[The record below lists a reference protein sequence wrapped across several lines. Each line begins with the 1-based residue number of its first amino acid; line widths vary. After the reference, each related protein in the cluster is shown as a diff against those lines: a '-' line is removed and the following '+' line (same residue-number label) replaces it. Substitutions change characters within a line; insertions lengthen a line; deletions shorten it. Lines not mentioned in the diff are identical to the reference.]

1 LRSASLHV
9 GSETRLVCASRRS
22 GTSKPRRRSIVA
34 SDADRWEWARELPSD
49 ELGFAPFNV
58 MAVFPTLPAAEE
70 AAADLRTAGLG
81 ERDVSIR
88 TRTMTDD
95 PGPSRVAP
103 AVEAPATR
111 RDTQVADKILT
122 KVVVLAGV
130 AGAAAAL
137 IAFLI
142 ALALRMSGTSIAII
156 TVVAAVAGSVLG
168 AAGGGAL
175 GSMTEAQKEEAAGCG
190 CAATV
195 GPLPRTPSEPFG

>member
-1 LRSASLHV
+1 
-9 GSETRLVCASRRS
+9 
-22 GTSKPRRRSIVA
+22 VA

-70 AAADLRTAGLG
+70 AAADLRTAGLA

-175 GSMTEAQKEEAAGCG
+175 GSMTEAQKEEGVVLWVRSDRR
-190 CAATV
+190 ATAEDAERTLRAHA
-195 GPLPRTPSEPFG
+195 PLRVDGFDGQGRPIRIG

>member
-1 LRSASLHV
+1 MASN
-9 GSETRLVCASRRS
+9 
-22 GTSKPRRRSIVA
+22 
-34 SDADRWEWARELPSD
+34 ADRWEWARELPSG

-70 AAADLRTAGLG
+70 AAADLRTIGLAEG
-81 ERDVSIR
+81 DISIR

-95 PGPSRVAP
+95 RGPSLVAP

-142 ALALRMSGTSIAII
+142 TLALGMSGMAIAII
-156 TVVAAVAGSVLG
+156 TVVAAVAGTVLG

-175 GSMTEAQKEEAAGCG
+175 GSMTEAQKEEGVVLWVRSDRR
-190 CAATV
+190 ATAEDAERTLRAH
-195 GPLPRTPSEPFG
+195 GPLRIDGFDGQGRPIRIG

>member
-1 LRSASLHV
+1 
-9 GSETRLVCASRRS
+9 
-22 GTSKPRRRSIVA
+22 VA

-175 GSMTEAQKEEAAGCG
+175 GSMTEAQKEEGVVLWVRSDRR
-190 CAATV
+190 ATAEDAERTLRAHA
-195 GPLPRTPSEPFG
+195 PLRVDGFDGQGRPIRIG

>member
-1 LRSASLHV
+1 M
-9 GSETRLVCASRRS
+9 
-22 GTSKPRRRSIVA
+22 A

-70 AAADLRTAGLG
+70 AAADLRTAGLA

-175 GSMTEAQKEEAAGCG
+175 GSMTEAQKEEGVVLWVRSDRR
-190 CAATV
+190 ATAEDAERTLRAHA
-195 GPLPRTPSEPFG
+195 PLRVDGFDGQGRPIRIG

>member
-1 LRSASLHV
+1 M
-9 GSETRLVCASRRS
+9 
-22 GTSKPRRRSIVA
+22 A

-142 ALALRMSGTSIAII
+142 ALALGMSGTSIAII

-175 GSMTEAQKEEAAGCG
+175 GSMTEAQKEEGVVLWVRSDRR
-190 CAATV
+190 ATAEDAERTLRAHA
-195 GPLPRTPSEPFG
+195 PLRVDGFDGQGRPIRIG